1 MGRLARRKLGR
12 GVYHVYNRSANGMW
26 ILNEDEMKEI
36 FLNLVKRFSL
46 KYKLNIYHYCIMSNH
61 FHFAIEGDIHDIS
74 SLFRSVCS
82 RFTIQYHAM
91 VQGHGYGSI
100 WQPRY
105 KSVLVQK
112 DGYLSRLG
120 RYIEL
125 NPVRAKMIMPE
136 QLVDYPWSSAR
147 CYLTGVA
154 DELIDPLNHPYRRQL
169 EEYSDA
175 AKRRYAEYLK
185 VPHEEDLS
193 LFRSILSHIGDEDFL
208 SSVICVVGERM
219 KLKVGRPRK
228 LT

>member
-1 MGRLARRKLGR
+1 MGRLPRRKLGR
-12 GVYHVYNRSANGMW
+12 GVYHVYNRSANDMW
-26 ILNEDEMKEI
+26 ILDDDDMKET
-36 FLNLVKRFSL
+36 FLNLVKRFAL
-46 KYKLNIYHYCIMSNH
+46 KYQLNIYHYCIMSNH

-82 RFTIQYHAM
+82 RYTIQYHTM
-91 VQGHGYGSI
+91 THGHGSI

-112 DGYLSRLG
+112 EGYLSRLG

-125 NPVRAKMIMPE
+125 NPVRAKMIE
-136 QLVDYPWSSAR
+136 ATQLLNYPWCSAR
-147 CYLTGVA
+147 CYLTGEA
-154 DELIDPLNHPYRRQL
+154 DELVDPLNHPYRRQWD
-169 EEYSDA
+169 EYSDD

-185 VPHEEDLS
+185 IPHEEDLS
-193 LFRSILSHIGDEDFL
+193 LFRSVVSHIGDEDFL
-208 SSVICVVGERM
+208 SSVICAVGERM